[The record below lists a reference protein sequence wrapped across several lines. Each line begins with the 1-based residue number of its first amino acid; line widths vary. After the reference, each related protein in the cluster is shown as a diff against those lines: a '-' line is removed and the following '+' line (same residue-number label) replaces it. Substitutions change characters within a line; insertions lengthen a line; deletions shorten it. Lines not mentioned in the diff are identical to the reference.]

1 MPGETKQRESRWQAF
16 YRVVRR
22 VPKGRVATYGQVAEL
37 AGFPRYARQVG
48 YALSALRSSKDG
60 KVPWQRVINAQ
71 GEVSQRSAPDGD
83 RLQRA
88 ILESEGIVFTSRGR
102 VDLDRYGWR
111 PRRR

>member
-1 MPGETKQRESRWQAF
+1 MTEEVQTRDGRWQAF
-16 YRVVRR
+16 YRVIRR
-22 VPKGRVATYGQVAEL
+22 IPKGRVATYGQVAEL

-48 YALSALRSSKDG
+48 YALHALRSAKP

-88 ILESEGIVFTSRGR
+88 ILEAEGVVFTASGR
-102 VDLDRYGWR
+102 VDLERFGWR